1 MAAQRG
7 PFICQSQSL
16 NLFIE
21 NPTYA
26 KLTSMHFYGWKQ
38 GLKTGCYYLRSKAPV
53 MAQKFTVD
61 PRLLQGSAENNVAET
76 ADESDSEEEED
87 LTPEQKK
94 AKDRKALLD
103 RLAREY
109 EESVLEA
116 KAAAEDG
123 TGCAS
128 CSS

>member
-1 MAAQRG
+1 
-7 PFICQSQSL
+7 
-16 NLFIE
+16 
-21 NPTYA
+21 
-26 KLTSMHFYGWKQ
+26 MHFYGWKQ

-61 PRLLQGSAENNVAET
+61 PRLLQGTAEANVAET
-76 ADESDSEEEED
+76 PDGSDSEEED

>member
-1 MAAQRG
+1 
-7 PFICQSQSL
+7 
-16 NLFIE
+16 
-21 NPTYA
+21 
-26 KLTSMHFYGWKQ
+26 
-38 GLKTGCYYLRSKAPV
+38 

-61 PRLLQGSAENNVAET
+61 PRLLQGSAEANAAET
-76 ADESDSEEEED
+76 PDGSDSEEEED

-94 AKDRKALLD
+94 AKERKVLLD

>member
-1 MAAQRG
+1 MHLDCQVAAKG
-7 PFICQSQSL
+7 
-16 NLFIE
+16 E
-21 NPTYA
+21 
-26 KLTSMHFYGWKQ
+26 KK
-38 GLKTGCYYLRSKAPV
+38 KDK
-53 MAQKFTVD
+53 KKKKK
-61 PRLLQGSAENNVAET
+61 
-76 ADESDSEEEED
+76 DESEEEED